1 VKFYHFY
8 MIKAPLLF
16 VGYALGSHDLAF
28 LYAGLASLA
37 FIPLFIYLG
46 E

>member
-1 VKFYHFY
+1 MKFYHYF
-8 MIKAPLLF
+8 MVKAPLLL
-16 VGYALGSHDLAF
+16 VGYAFGSHDLAF